1 MDELLNQESMLHLR
15 FNGRSLDLPLRD
27 LGIGLRAD
35 DQAIK
40 IAVSRHL
47 DVNEA
52 DLRDY
57 TVDRHQTGNLTVR
70 PEAIFG

>member
-1 MDELLNQESMLHLR
+1 MDELLNQESTLHLR
-15 FNGRSLDLPLRD
+15 FNGRSLDFPLRD
-27 LGIGLRAD
+27 LGIGQRAD
-35 DQAIK
+35 DRAIK

-57 TVDRHQTGNLTVR
+57 TVDRHQTGNVTIR

>member
-27 LGIGLRAD
+27 LGIGRRAD
-35 DQAIK
+35 DRAIK

-47 DVNEA
+47 DVNEG

-57 TVDRHQTGNLTVR
+57 IVNRHETGNLTVR

>member
-27 LGIGLRAD
+27 LGIGRRAD
-35 DQAIK
+35 DRAIK

-47 DVNEA
+47 DVNEE

-57 TVDRHQTGNLTVR
+57 TVNRHQTGNLTVR

>member
-27 LGIGLRAD
+27 LGIGRRAD
-35 DQAIK
+35 DRAIK

-47 DVNEA
+47 DVNEG

-57 TVDRHQTGNLTVR
+57 IVDRHETGNLTVR